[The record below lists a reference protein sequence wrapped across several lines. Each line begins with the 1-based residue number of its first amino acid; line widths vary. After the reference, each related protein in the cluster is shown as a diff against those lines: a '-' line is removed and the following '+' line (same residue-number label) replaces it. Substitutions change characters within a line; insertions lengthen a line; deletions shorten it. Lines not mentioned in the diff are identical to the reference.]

1 MGQKHKN
8 EREKTDWG
16 VLLRTER
23 AVFETTDE
31 HEPGGLYGLRVFAAV
46 RIDFGIERKRR
57 EKMRSWKNKIAA
69 VILLVAVSGGVTYY
83 ASFLSYKNTVDN
95 IEITDMTAEGVSDGT
110 YEGESDAGFVRAR
123 VKVTVKEEK
132 IVDIVLVEHKN
143 GRGKRAEK
151 VVDEVL
157 TEQTTNVETVSGA
170 TNSSLVI
177 LQAIE
182 RALEKGADSGTEA

>member
-1 MGQKHKN
+1 
-8 EREKTDWG
+8 
-16 VLLRTER
+16 
-23 AVFETTDE
+23 
-31 HEPGGLYGLRVFAAV
+31 
-46 RIDFGIERKRR
+46 
-57 EKMRSWKNKIAA
+57 MRSWKNKIAA

-110 YEGESDAGFVRAR
+110 YEGECDAGFVRAH

-132 IVDIVLVEHKN
+132 IVDIVLAEHKN
-143 GRGKRAEK
+143 DRGKRAEK

-157 TEQTTNVETVSGA
+157 MEQTTDVETVSGA
-170 TNSSLVI
+170 TNSSRVI

-182 RALEKGADSGTEA
+182 QALEKGADSGTEA

>member
-1 MGQKHKN
+1 
-8 EREKTDWG
+8 
-16 VLLRTER
+16 
-23 AVFETTDE
+23 
-31 HEPGGLYGLRVFAAV
+31 
-46 RIDFGIERKRR
+46 
-57 EKMRSWKNKIAA
+57 MRSWKNKIAA

-123 VKVTVKEEK
+123 VKEEK

-157 TEQTTNVETVSGA
+157 TEQTTDVETVSGA

>member
-1 MGQKHKN
+1 
-8 EREKTDWG
+8 
-16 VLLRTER
+16 
-23 AVFETTDE
+23 
-31 HEPGGLYGLRVFAAV
+31 
-46 RIDFGIERKRR
+46 
-57 EKMRSWKNKIAA
+57 MRSWKNKIAA

-110 YEGESDAGFVRAR
+110 YEGESDAGFVR

>member
-1 MGQKHKN
+1 
-8 EREKTDWG
+8 
-16 VLLRTER
+16 
-23 AVFETTDE
+23 
-31 HEPGGLYGLRVFAAV
+31 
-46 RIDFGIERKRR
+46 
-57 EKMRSWKNKIAA
+57 MRSWKNKIAA

-95 IEITDMTAEGVSDGT
+95 IEITDMTAEEVSDGT

-157 TEQTTNVETVSGA
+157 TEQTTDVETVSGA

>member
-1 MGQKHKN
+1 
-8 EREKTDWG
+8 
-16 VLLRTER
+16 
-23 AVFETTDE
+23 
-31 HEPGGLYGLRVFAAV
+31 
-46 RIDFGIERKRR
+46 
-57 EKMRSWKNKIAA
+57 MRSWKNKIAA

-110 YEGESDAGFVRAR
+110 YEGECDAGFVRAR

-132 IVDIVLVEHKN
+132 IVDIVLAEHKN
-143 GRGKRAEK
+143 DRGKRAEK

-157 TEQTTNVETVSGA
+157 AERTTDVETVSGA
-170 TNSSLVI
+170 TNSSRVI